1 MSPFTRRI
9 VYALSYEAI
18 ALVCNM
24 LILSAIGHD
33 ETLSGIVAVIETLV
47 ALGWNLLFTSL
58 YERWEAANPVKGR
71 TIGRR
76 VVHAILFE
84 GGLAV
89 ILTPIVALILS
100 VSIAEAFV
108 TNLGL
113 LTFFLVYTYAFN
125 WGFDRLFGLPKSAK
139 SET

>member
-18 ALVCNM
+18 ALVCNT

-76 VVHAILFE
+76 VVHAVLFE

-125 WGFDRLFGLPKSAK
+125 WGFDRIFGLPKSAR